1 MRNYGVISAFL
12 CVALGGVAMARPAG
26 GAAPEVF
33 EVRPDATLRF
43 SEGRLS
49 TGLGYMWGRG
59 RLTFYGS
66 HHDFSISGAPV
77 ADVKAPNLTATGKV
91 YYLTRLSDF
100 SGKYTA
106 VDMASRAA
114 GDNDGVPMRN
124 EHGVV
129 IMLRV
134 VSAVPQE
141 SRAAGSVH
149 IQLKE

>member
-1 MRNYGVISAFL
+1 MRIYGLISAL
-12 CVALGGVAMARPAG
+12 ACVALGGSASATPAG
-26 GAAPEVF
+26 DVAPAAF

-43 SEGRLS
+43 SEGSLS

-66 HHDFSISGAPV
+66 HHDFNISGAPV
-77 ADVKAPNLTATGKV
+77 AGVKAPSLTATGKV
-91 YYLTRLSDF
+91 YHLTRLSDF

-106 VDMASRAA
+106 VDMASAAA

-129 IMLRV
+129 IVVRV
-134 VSAVPQE
+134 ASAVPQE
-141 SRAAGSVH
+141 SRAAGNVH